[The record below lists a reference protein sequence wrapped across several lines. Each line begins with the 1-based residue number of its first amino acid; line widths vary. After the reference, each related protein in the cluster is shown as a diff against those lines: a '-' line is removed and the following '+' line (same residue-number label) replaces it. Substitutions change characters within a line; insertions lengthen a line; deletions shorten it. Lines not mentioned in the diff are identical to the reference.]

1 MYADCR
7 GKSDSGRL
15 AQCVGDGLHDAVA
28 AESSARDGVY
38 VGGLIAYYLGDDGL
52 VSALEEV
59 RRVAFGYESY
69 RRYLAALYGDGDGRS
84 AAAVAGAGALIG
96 AVLIC

>member
-1 MYADCR
+1 MLTAGESPIQDALL
-7 GKSDSGRL
+7 SAL
-15 AQCVGDGLHDAVA
+15 ATACMMPLLLKVA
-28 AESSARDGVY
+28 PETGVY

-69 RRYLAALYGDGDGRS
+69 RRYLSALYGDGDGRS